1 MKKFLRLGRIPRN
14 GKSVNFL
21 KMTNDQT
28 DNFSFCADMGD
39 MEQAYEYVPAGAFE
53 PGLSVFRVSQDGFPV
68 LENMRQ
74 VFSVCARLE
83 EPMYSVTGEEV
94 GEGNDGEP
102 LISIEGVE
110 FIESIKEWLSD
121 IVQFTL
127 RRNFLNAHYD
137 KSMDFRSDEIHVFC
151 REGREEFCFNGWTF
165 SNPVPGFDASTGIAG
180 RG

>member
-1 MKKFLRLGRIPRN
+1 MKFLRFGKIPES
-14 GKSVNFL
+14 GKSINFL
-21 KMTNDQT
+21 KMTNDQV
-28 DNFSFCADMGD
+28 DNFSFCVDIGD
-39 MEQAYEYVPAGAFE
+39 MEQAYEYVPVDAFE

-94 GEGNDGEP
+94 EEGNDGEP

-121 IVQFTL
+121 IVQSTL
-127 RRNFLNAHYD
+127 RRNF
-137 KSMDFRSDEIHVFC
+137 
-151 REGREEFCFNGWTF
+151 
-165 SNPVPGFDASTGIAG
+165 
-180 RG
+180 